1 MKRDSYE
8 SIESTKKGFEESFK
22 TGTFYNKQTQ
32 DQKHLELILNCLN
45 VSPGMKILDLGTGTG
60 YLAFPIARKYPAA
73 EVAGDYRC
81 FS

>member
-32 DQKHLELILNCLN
+32 DQKHLEL
-45 VSPGMKILDLGTGTG
+45 
-60 YLAFPIARKYPAA
+60 
-73 EVAGDYRC
+73 
-81 FS
+81 

>member
-22 TGTFYNKQTQ
+22 TGIFYNKQTQ
-32 DQKHLELILNCLN
+32 DQKHLELILNFLN
-45 VSPGMKILDLGTGTG
+45 ISPGMNVLDLGTGTG
-60 YLAFPIARKYPAA
+60 YLAFPIAGNYPAA